1 MADPTSRPIYR
12 NPPRLEARKSA
23 DAGRCGNNARFRR
36 GRQLDMNLRIETRA
50 AHCGRVRQQGQQM
63 LRRFLWGVV
72 ILTVL
77 LGGAALVWQFGSE
90 RIIRM
95 TFTPGKHFG
104 ASQSVAAPDYA
115 AAASWLA
122 RPDLAGNPA
131 LWTPEGYRTAP
142 NPQAAVF
149 FVSPTAWISRK
160 AWNSPLDDAATNDR
174 LALFAQMQ
182 ASVFNGIA
190 DIWIPRYRQA
200 TLGAFLTP
208 GADADQALA
217 LAYGDVERAF
227 ASFLAAQGSAR
238 PIILAG
244 HSQGALHLLHLL
256 QAHRAE
262 LGERLVAVY
271 AVGWPVV
278 EPGDSQAIGV
288 PACTSR
294 DDSGCLLGWMTY
306 AADGDYATEL
316 QRIAPTPDLAGQ
328 PIGKRPL
335 LCVNPLTGSPAA
347 AARERNLGTLQGEEL
362 VPHLVGARC
371 DASGVLLIAP
381 TPTRKGRLVLPG
393 GNYHIYD
400 YSLFWANIRA
410 DAEVRLSAWDAAHG
424 LSASA
429 H

>member
-1 MADPTSRPIYR
+1 
-12 NPPRLEARKSA
+12 
-23 DAGRCGNNARFRR
+23 
-36 GRQLDMNLRIETRA
+36 
-50 AHCGRVRQQGQQM
+50 M

-90 RIIRM
+90 RIIRI

-104 ASQSVAAPDYA
+104 ATKTVAAPDYGQRT
-115 AAASWLA
+115 SWLA
-122 RPDLAGNPA
+122 RPDISGNPA
-131 LWTPEGYRTAP
+131 LWAPAGYRPAP
-142 NPQAAVF
+142 NPQAATF
-149 FVSPTAWISRK
+149 FISPTAWISRA
-160 AWNSPLDDAATNDR
+160 AWNAPLDDTATNDR

-182 ASVFNGIA
+182 ATVFNGVA

-227 ASFLAAQGSAR
+227 AAFLAAQDPAR

-262 LGERLVAVY
+262 LGDRLVAVY
-271 AVGWPVV
+271 AIGWPVI
-278 EPGDSQAIGV
+278 EPGDSAAIGV
-288 PACTSR
+288 PPCTR
-294 DDSGCLLGWMTY
+294 REQSGCLLSWMSY
-306 AADGDYATEL
+306 AADGDYQTEL
-316 QRIAPTPDLAGQ
+316 QRLAPTPDLAGR
-328 PIGKRPL
+328 PIGQRPA
-335 LCVNPLTGSPAA
+335 LCVNPLTGGPGAA
-347 AARERNLGTLQGEEL
+347 DKAQNLGTLQGEEL

-371 DASGVLLIAP
+371 DPSGVLLIAP

-410 DAEVRLSAWDAAHG
+410 DAEARLSAWDQAHG

-429 H
+429 D